1 MKNAMNMSATRFVM
15 ICVGIFACHLIT
27 AQDGQ
32 QKGLYGAP
40 ARLSTPDDWQKLAKL
55 TDLTQLQVT
64 EVILSWLIEER
75 KKPRPTFTG
84 YGGGPI
90 DSDYTQAQIIHSF
103 ASADPKILTWLVRS
117 GSIKSAP
124 MQALLGMALA
134 YTGDLSA
141 KSYMIGALRSNPNP
155 FLREKAAAFLT
166 EWQGSDVVKA
176 LERASA
182 TDPFHLRFEKAHG
195 TPGIYDNYPVRVAAA
210 SSLAVLERGAK
221 PNEWSEMRLANYNE
235 RMQGYDEFVE
245 ANKSDLKRLAKLV
258 NTDNPARRRRT
269 G

>member
-1 MKNAMNMSATRFVM
+1 MANNRRMTVTRASLTCLVALL
-15 ICVGIFACHLIT
+15 CQPVV
-27 AQDGQ
+27 AQDEQ
-32 QKGLYGAP
+32 NKGLYGAP

-55 TDLTQLQVT
+55 TKLTKLQVT

-75 KKPRPTFTG
+75 KSPSPTITG
-84 YGGGPI
+84 MGGGPI

-141 KSYMIGALRSNPNP
+141 KSYMIGALQSNPNP
-155 FLREKAAAFLT
+155 YLREKAALFLT
-166 EWQGSDVVKA
+166 EWQGSDVVEA
-176 LERASA
+176 LERAAA

-210 SSLAVLERGAK
+210 SSLAVLARGAK
-221 PNEWSEMRLANYNE
+221 PNEWSEMRLARYKE
-235 RMQGYDEFVE
+235 GMEGYDEFVK
-245 ANKSDLKRLAKLV
+245 ANKSDLERLAKLV
-258 NTDNPARRRRT
+258 NTDKPARRRRSE
-269 G
+269 